1 MIYMTHFDKTDAR
14 MLLALRENPRATG
27 VDLASG
33 LGLSRNT
40 VQARMNRWESDE
52 ALHPIDHRIPPRNL
66 GRPLLAFVTARVDQH
81 QLGDVTDHLREIAEV
96 IEVFGL
102 AGETDL
108 LIRVVAVDTDDLYR
122 IAGLIL
128 DGPGVERTNMGI
140 AMRELIAY
148 RTLPLVSEI
157 AGR

>member
-1 MIYMTHFDKTDAR
+1 MICMTYFDKTDAR
-14 MLLALRENPRATG
+14 MLLALCENPRATG

-40 VQARMNRWESDE
+40 VQARMNRWGAEE

-66 GRPLLAFVTARVDQH
+66 GHPLLAFVTAKVDQH
-81 QLGDVTDHLREIAEV
+81 QLSGVTDHLREIAEV

-102 AGETDL
+102 AGQTDL

-128 DGPGVERTNMGI
+128 DVPGVERTTMGI

-148 RTLPLVSEI
+148 RTKPLVSEI
-157 AGR
+157 AER

>member
-1 MIYMTHFDKTDAR
+1 MICMTYFDKTDAR
-14 MLLALRENPRATG
+14 MLSALSENPRATG

-40 VQARMNRWESDE
+40 VQARMNRWESE
-52 ALHPIDHRIPPRNL
+52 GALHPIDHRIPPRNL

-81 QLGDVTDHLREIAEV
+81 QLGEVTDHLARIAEV

-108 LIRVVAVDTDDLYR
+108 LIRVVAADTDDLYR
-122 IAGLIL
+122 IAGLVL
-128 DGPGVERTNMGI
+128 GVPGVERTNIGI

-148 RTLPLVSEI
+148 RTMPLVSEI